1 MRDNKVKTF
10 IVTYYSR
17 YYRFDT
23 RKRKVYGT
31 SKSDVR
37 NRWHEIMLT
46 DEFII
51 KSIEEVK

>member
-1 MRDNKVKTF
+1 MEMKIY

-23 RKRKVYGT
+23 RRRKVYGT
-31 SKSDVR
+31 SKKDVR
-37 NRWHEIMLT
+37 NRWYEIMLT

-51 KSIEEVK
+51 KSMEEVKP